1 MRLAPILLAL
11 SLLPGTTLAANAA
24 NLAAVNGQIITE
36 AQLIAANPAAKG
48 NPDIAKETLQTLI
61 NRTLLLQQAQ
71 KEGIERSPGFQ
82 QALANEKNNL
92 LINEALAHY
101 FVQHPITKKE
111 IRIRYEDL
119 VKTAPKQQFRLREIV
134 VPSYAAAEKI
144 IIDLKQGRNF
154 SILAADHSQG
164 PNPTLGGELGWLADN
179 QIPAPIL
186 AQIHR
191 AKPGEVTGPIPVP
204 EGFAIVQVLGE
215 RPASVLPLG
224 AVSTQ
229 LETDLRNQKTA
240 EYLQKLRS
248 QAKITIEATAGTSS
262 EAQKP

>member
-11 SLLPGTTLAANAA
+11 SLLPGAALAA

-48 NPDIAKETLQTLI
+48 NPAVAKETLQTLI
-61 NRTLLLQQAQ
+61 NRTLLLQQAK
-71 KEGIERSPGFQ
+71 KEGIEQSAGFR
-82 QALANEKNNL
+82 QALANEKENL
-92 LINEALAHY
+92 LINKALAHHLA
-101 FVQHPITKKE
+101 QHPVSEKAIHA
-111 IRIRYEDL
+111 RYEDL
-119 VKTAPKQQFRLREIV
+119 VKTAPKHQFRLREIV
-134 VPSYAAAEKI
+134 VPSYAAADSI
-144 IIDLKQGRNF
+144 MTDLKKGRNF

-186 AQIHR
+186 AQIR
-191 AKPGEVTGPIPVP
+191 KAKPGEITGPIPVP

-215 RPASVLPLG
+215 RPAGVLPLS
-224 AVSTQ
+224 AVSAQ
-229 LETDLRNQKTA
+229 LEAQLRNQKTV

-248 QAKITIEATAGTSS
+248 RAKITLETTASTAS
-262 EAQKP
+262 EAKKP

>member
-11 SLLPGTTLAANAA
+11 SLLPGTALAAS
-24 NLAAVNGQIITE
+24 LATVNGQIITE

-48 NPDIAKETLQTLI
+48 NPAVAKETLQTLI
-61 NRTLLLQQAQ
+61 NRTLILQQAK
-71 KEGIERSPGFQ
+71 KEGIEQSPAFQ
-82 QALANEKNNL
+82 QALANEKDNL

-101 FVQHPITKKE
+101 LVQHPVTEKE

-119 VKTAPKQQFRLREIV
+119 VKTAPKHQFRLREIV
-134 VPSYAAAEKI
+134 VPSYADAEKI
-144 IIDLKQGRNF
+144 IVDLKQGRNF

-164 PNPTLGGELGWLADN
+164 PNPTLGGELGWVADN

-186 AQIHR
+186 AQIR
-191 AKPGEVTGPIPVP
+191 KAKPREVTGPIPVP

-215 RPASVLPLG
+215 RPASVLPLS
-224 AVSTQ
+224 AVSAQ
-229 LETDLRNQKTA
+229 LEAQLRNQKTA

-248 QAKITIEATAGTSS
+248 QAKITLETTASTAS
-262 EAQKP
+262 EAKKP

>member
-11 SLLPGTTLAANAA
+11 SLLPGTALAV
-24 NLAAVNGQIITE
+24 NLATVNGQIITE

-48 NPDIAKETLQTLI
+48 NPAVAKETLQTLI
-61 NRTLLLQQAQ
+61 NRALLLQQAK
-71 KEGIERSPGFQ
+71 KEGIERSAGFQ
-82 QALANEKNNL
+82 QTLSNEKDNL

-101 FVQHPITKKE
+101 LAQHPVSEKE
-111 IRIRYEDL
+111 THARYEDL
-119 VKTAPKQQFRLREIV
+119 VKTAPKHQFRLREII
-134 VPSYAAAEKI
+134 VPSYADAEKI
-144 IIDLKQGRNF
+144 ITDLKKGRNF

-186 AQIHR
+186 ARIR
-191 AKPGEVTGPIPVP
+191 KVKPGEVTGPIPVP

-215 RPASVLPLG
+215 RPASVLPLS

-229 LETDLRNQKTA
+229 LEAELRNQKTA

-248 QAKITIEATAGTSS
+248 QAKITLEATAGTSS
-262 EAQKP
+262 EAKKP